1 MADREFAGHDVAAP
15 CRILGVRVD
24 PITIE
29 EALNRL
35 ASFIAE
41 GTPHHVVT
49 INPEFVIASR
59 RHPTFRSV
67 LEAADLCLA
76 DGVGL
81 VWAGRI
87 LGRPLPERVAG
98 SDLLPRVA
106 ERAAREGWRL
116 FFLGAR
122 PGVAQQAAQVL
133 ASHYPGLSVVGTYP
147 GSPADDEAPDILS
160 RIRAARPDML
170 FVAFGAPAQDLWIA
184 RHRDA
189 LAVPVMMGVGGAFD
203 FIAGVTRRAPRWM
216 RRAGLEWLHRLIHQP
231 WRWRRMLA
239 LPQFAARVVA
249 ERFVGERAW

>member
-1 MADREFAGHDVAAP
+1 MADRRQVTP

-24 PITIE
+24 PVTIE

-35 ASFIAE
+35 AGFIAE

-49 INPEFVIASR
+49 INPEFVMASR
-59 RHPTFRSV
+59 RHPAFRSV

-81 VWAGRI
+81 LWAGRI

-98 SDLLPRVA
+98 SDLLPRIA

-122 PGVAQQAAQVL
+122 PGVARRAAQVL
-133 ASHYPGLSVVGTYP
+133 TSRYAGLLVAGTYP
-147 GSPADDEAPDILS
+147 GSPADDEAPEIIS
-160 RIRAARPDML
+160 RIRTARPDML

-203 FIAGVTRRAPRWM
+203 FLAGVTKRAPVWM
-216 RRAGLEWLHRLIHQP
+216 QQAGLEWLHRLIHQP

-239 LPQFAARVVA
+239 LPHFAARVVA